1 MAVRRFWRRI
11 DLRWV
16 NLVLVVLAAWITLAW
31 WDELRWSAGEL
42 PRYLQGSIGSPEERK
57 LYRAARKLILAGGD
71 LERARELLERSI
83 AIDPNSDAVYWLAEC
98 RLAAGDPDGALEQFE
113 RFIDFDPT
121 RADAYLGAASILES
135 RGQAERARELLRRGL
150 DYFES
155 YRESL
160 TPRPDPAVPMKYNR
174 KAIGV
179 YEYYGSSISRL
190 RQELRR
196 LDPPPEG

>member
-16 NLVLVVLAAWITLAW
+16 NLALVVLAAWTTLVW
-31 WDELRWSAGEL
+31 WDELRWSADEL
-42 PRYLQGSIGSPEERK
+42 PRYLRGSIGSPVERQ
-57 LYRAARKLILAGGD
+57 LYRAARKLILAEGD

-98 RLAAGDPDGALEQFE
+98 QLAAGNPQAALELFE

-121 RADAYLGAASILES
+121 RVDAYLGAASILES
-135 RGQAERARELLRRGL
+135 RGQAERARELVRRGL
-150 DYFES
+150 EYFES

-174 KAIGV
+174 KALGV
-179 YEYYGSSISRL
+179 YEYHGSAISRL
-190 RQELRR
+190 REELRR
-196 LDPPPEG
+196 LDPPAEG